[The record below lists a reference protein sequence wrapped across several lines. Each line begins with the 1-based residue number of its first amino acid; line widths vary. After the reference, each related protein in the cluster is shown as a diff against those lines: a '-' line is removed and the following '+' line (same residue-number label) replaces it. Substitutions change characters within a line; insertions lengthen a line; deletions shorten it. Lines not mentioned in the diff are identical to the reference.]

1 MLLVLMSVEKCFA
14 VYFPLKSKTVCT
26 VKTAKW
32 ATGIVGIILPGYDS
46 VYFFVEKSATS
57 KRSGLHICVIDSNY
71 MLTLK
76 AVDSYLYSFVPFAL
90 MFVANF
96 AIAFKFIGAKCNQNN
111 SSESTNKAL
120 AISATRGTAMVV
132 TVSVTFLFL
141 TAPTAVY
148 NVVYRWY
155 SLGDLPLYRIFM
167 NLAQYLNH
175 STMAF
180 YIAL

>member
-1 MLLVLMSVEKCFA
+1 
-14 VYFPLKSKTVCT
+14 
-26 VKTAKW
+26 
-32 ATGIVGIILPGYDS
+32 
-46 VYFFVEKSATS
+46 
-57 KRSGLHICVIDSNY
+57 

-96 AIAFKFIGAKCNQNN
+96 AIAFKFMIAKCNQNN

-120 AISATRGTAMVV
+120 AKSATRGTAMVV
-132 TVSVTFLFL
+132 TVSVTFLIL

-148 NVVYRWY
+148 SAVYRWY

-175 STMAF
+175 SINGLLYCIVGSKFRGEIVKILCHKKARQFLHYAF
-180 YIAL
+180 SQQYAIQHITCSKHEYSFSQSRRNSQ